1 MRSAIY
7 LVFTNC
13 TDPAREEEFNRWY
26 THTHVPDLSRA
37 RGFVRARRFV
47 KPDSGPGEAKYLCQY
62 EFDSD
67 DPGQS
72 IRDLLRLAMRA
83 FEMGRHIDCIEGAPP
98 PGLATSPFIEIDPS
112 TLEPL
117 EKLDYPTGV
126 PDAIRRIVEGEL
138 GVKTQA

>member
-1 MRSAIY
+1 MPTATY

-13 TDPAREEEFNRWY
+13 TDPARDEEFNRWY
-26 THTHVPDLSRA
+26 THTHVPDLSHA
-37 RGFVRARRFV
+37 RGFVGARRFV
-47 KPDSGPGEAKYLCQY
+47 KPDAGPSEARYLCQY

-83 FEMGRHIDCIEGAPP
+83 FEVGRHIDCIQGAPP

-112 TLEPL
+112 SLDPL
-117 EKLDYPTGV
+117 ETLDYPTSV
-126 PDAIRRIVEGEL
+126 PAAIRRVVEDALRVNAG
-138 GVKTQA
+138 A

>member
-1 MRSAIY
+1 MPSATY

-37 RGFVRARRFV
+37 PGFVRARRFV
-47 KPDSGPGEAKYLCQY
+47 KPDAGPGEAKYLCQY

-83 FEMGRHIDCIEGAPP
+83 FEVGRHIDCIEGAPP
-98 PGLATSPFIEIDPS
+98 PGLATSPFIEIESS

-117 EKLDYPTGV
+117 ESLDYPTGV
-126 PDAIRRIVEGEL
+126 PETIRRIVEGEL
-138 GVKTQA
+138 GVNAGA

>member
-1 MRSAIY
+1 MPSAMY

-13 TDPAREEEFNRWY
+13 TDLTREEEFNRWY

-47 KPDSGPGEAKYLCQY
+47 KPDAVPREAKYLCQY

-67 DPGQS
+67 APGES

-83 FEMGRHIDCIEGAPP
+83 FEVGRHIDCIEGAPP

-138 GVKTQA
+138 AVNAGA